1 MGDNDGAV
9 SVEPSGDGEL
19 MDVSADHVT
28 ITQGGAAYV
37 DATTVDVTQGG
48 IQSVEAQNV
57 SISQGG
63 AFIVDAERAELTLSG
78 AGFLTSDNVDLN
90 SGGAGIVVADTLKAE
105 PGSVIGV
112 LLAGTIE
119 GQPHVKV
126 DARAAAAFGAAFAFT
141 VLVLRRFLRR

>member
-1 MGDNDGAV
+1 MGDHEEAM
-9 SVEPSGDGEL
+9 SIEPSNDGEL
-19 MDVSADHVT
+19 VDVRAEHVT
-28 ITQGGAAYV
+28 ISQGGAAYV
-37 DATTVDVTQGG
+37 DATTVDVNQGG
-48 IQSVEAQNV
+48 IQSVEAQAV

-63 AFIVDAERAELTLSG
+63 AFIIEAERAELTMSG
-78 AGFLTSDNVDLN
+78 AGFLTGDNVDLN

-119 GQPHVKV
+119 GHPNVKV

-141 VLVLRRFLRR
+141 LLVLRRLFRH